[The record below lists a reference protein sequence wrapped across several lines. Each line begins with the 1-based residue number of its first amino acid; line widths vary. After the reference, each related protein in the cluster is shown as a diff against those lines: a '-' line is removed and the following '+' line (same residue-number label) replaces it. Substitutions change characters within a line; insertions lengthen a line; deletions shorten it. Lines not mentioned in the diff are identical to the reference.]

1 MGKARVWV
9 LRPAGWNMT
18 FWGSEPSALTQWESE
33 QPEKS
38 VPALIGTH
46 MLLGAQITFTQ
57 GWCLRVQPKP

>member
-18 FWGSEPSALTQWESE
+18 FLGSGLSALTQWESE

-46 MLLGAQITFTQ
+46 MLIGALITFTQ
-57 GWCLRVQPKP
+57 GWCSVVQPKS